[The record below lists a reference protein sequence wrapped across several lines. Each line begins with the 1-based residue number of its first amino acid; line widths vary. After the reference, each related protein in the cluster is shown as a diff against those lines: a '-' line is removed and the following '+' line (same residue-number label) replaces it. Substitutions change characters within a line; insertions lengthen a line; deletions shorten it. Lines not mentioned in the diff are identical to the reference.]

1 MIENQS
7 DNIDIKENDVSNQE
21 NAPEDTSSAGEQII
35 ENDELSSQKTEEIN
49 TEELKNT
56 ISNNDAR
63 LEQLEKEHETL
74 KNQYVR
80 ISADFDNFRK
90 RQSRD
95 QDDLKIQLVSKTL
108 TAILPIVDNFERARQ
123 QLKPES
129 EEAQALHRSYQGLY
143 KQLVEVLKQ
152 QGVSPMRVVGQQF
165 DPNLHEA
172 VLREPSEEF
181 QEDFIV
187 EELQRGYH
195 LEGKVLRHAL
205 VKVSMGPGKQNSQEL
220 EEKANNIDENLSWHF
235 IGPLQSNKAKI
246 IAKYADWIHTIDRKK
261 IADKINE
268 ECKKI
273 NKIINACIQVNIS
286 NESTKSGINPENLM
300 IFAKYVDS
308 MENINLKG
316 IMVLPSLGENNKKQM
331 QDSKLLHEELISV
344 FPHAEYLSMGTT
356 SDFETAIVSGSNMIR
371 VGELIFGK
379 R

>member
-7 DNIDIKENDVSNQE
+7 DNVENKENDDSNQD
-21 NAPEDTSSAGEQII
+21 NAPEDISSTQNSTTES
-35 ENDELSSQKTEEIN
+35 DELSSQKTEEIN

-129 EEAQALHRSYQGLY
+129 EEAQTLHRSYQGLY

-152 QGVSPMRVVGQQF
+152 QGVAPMRVVGQEF

-181 QEDFIV
+181 KEDLII

-205 VKVSMGPGKQNSQEL
+205 VKVSMGPGTQNSL
-220 EEKANNIDENLSWHF
+220 EEVEKDKVEEDIDSDEN
-235 IGPLQSNKAKI
+235 
-246 IAKYADWIHTIDRKK
+246 
-261 IADKINE
+261 
-268 ECKKI
+268 
-273 NKIINACIQVNIS
+273 
-286 NESTKSGINPENLM
+286 
-300 IFAKYVDS
+300 
-308 MENINLKG
+308 
-316 IMVLPSLGENNKKQM
+316 
-331 QDSKLLHEELISV
+331 
-344 FPHAEYLSMGTT
+344 T
-356 SDFETAIVSGSNMIR
+356 SEDV
-371 VGELIFGK
+371 
-379 R
+379 

>member
-7 DNIDIKENDVSNQE
+7 DNIDIQENDDSNQS
-21 NAPEDTSSAGEQII
+21 NAPENKSSLEDKII
-35 ENDELSSQKTEEIN
+35 ETELSQQKTEEIN

-95 QDDLKIQLVSKTL
+95 QDDLKIQLVSKSL

-152 QGVSPMRVVGQQF
+152 QGVAPMRVVGQQF

-181 QEDFIV
+181 KEDFIV

-195 LEGKVLRHAL
+195 LDGKVLRHAL
-205 VKVSMGPGKQNSQEL
+205 VKVSMGPGKQNTQEE
-220 EEKANNIDENLSWHF
+220 EEKDRVKEDIDS
-235 IGPLQSNKAKI
+235 
-246 IAKYADWIHTIDRKK
+246 
-261 IADKINE
+261 E
-268 ECKKI
+268 EK
-273 NKIINACIQVNIS
+273 
-286 NESTKSGINPENLM
+286 
-300 IFAKYVDS
+300 
-308 MENINLKG
+308 
-316 IMVLPSLGENNKKQM
+316 
-331 QDSKLLHEELISV
+331 
-344 FPHAEYLSMGTT
+344 T
-356 SDFETAIVSGSNMIR
+356 SEDV
-371 VGELIFGK
+371 
-379 R
+379 

>member
-7 DNIDIKENDVSNQE
+7 DNIDNKENDVSNQD
-21 NAPEDTSSAGEQII
+21 NAPEDASPPKDQIV
-35 ENDELSSQKTEEIN
+35 ENDEISSQKTEVIN

-80 ISADFDNFRK
+80 ISADFENFRK

-95 QDDLKIQLVSKTL
+95 QDDLKIQLVSNSL

-129 EEAQALHRSYQGLY
+129 EEAQTLHRSYQGLY

-152 QGVSPMRVVGQQF
+152 QGVAPMRVVGQQF

-181 QEDFIV
+181 KEDFIL

-205 VKVSMGPGKQNSQEL
+205 VKVSMGSGKQDSQEEL
-220 EEKANNIDENLSWHF
+220 EKDTVEGDIDSEEN
-235 IGPLQSNKAKI
+235 
-246 IAKYADWIHTIDRKK
+246 
-261 IADKINE
+261 
-268 ECKKI
+268 
-273 NKIINACIQVNIS
+273 
-286 NESTKSGINPENLM
+286 
-300 IFAKYVDS
+300 
-308 MENINLKG
+308 
-316 IMVLPSLGENNKKQM
+316 
-331 QDSKLLHEELISV
+331 
-344 FPHAEYLSMGTT
+344 T
-356 SDFETAIVSGSNMIR
+356 SEDV
-371 VGELIFGK
+371 
-379 R
+379 

>member
-7 DNIDIKENDVSNQE
+7 DNINNKEINTSEQDNVPS
-21 NAPEDTSSAGEQII
+21 PEDPII
-35 ENDELSSQKTEEIN
+35 ANDESSSQKIEEIN

-74 KNQYVR
+74 KSQYVR

-152 QGVSPMRVVGQQF
+152 QGVAPMRVVGQQF

-181 QEDFIV
+181 KEDFIV

-205 VKVSMGPGKQNSQEL
+205 VKVSMGPCEQNSQEEL
-220 EEKANNIDENLSWHF
+220 EKDTVEGD
-235 IGPLQSNKAKI
+235 
-246 IAKYADWIHTIDRKK
+246 
-261 IADKINE
+261 
-268 ECKKI
+268 
-273 NKIINACIQVNIS
+273 
-286 NESTKSGINPENLM
+286 
-300 IFAKYVDS
+300 
-308 MENINLKG
+308 
-316 IMVLPSLGENNKKQM
+316 
-331 QDSKLLHEELISV
+331 
-344 FPHAEYLSMGTT
+344 
-356 SDFETAIVSGSNMIR
+356 IVSEGNTS
-371 VGELIFGK
+371 EDE
-379 R
+379 